1 MEIRRLSLVSSVNGA
16 DNIPIYDT
24 GSGRTRAATLDQFKT
39 YINPV
44 TGMSFNN
51 ANRTLTLTMS
61 DGMQLSVTI
70 PSA

>member
-16 DNIPIYDT
+16 DNIPIYNT

-51 ANRTLTLTMS
+51 ASRTLTLTLS
-61 DGMQLSVTI
+61 DGSQFSVTI